1 VPYKKRKVR
10 RIRKPRGPK
19 TLDDLLGLAVD
30 SSRLLIHT
38 SVGLKVATEV
48 SKAIKR

>member
-10 RIRKPRGPK
+10 RTRSPKGPK
-19 TLDDLLGLAVD
+19 SLDDLIGLTVD